1 MKDRKQKL
9 QLSQDTIEV
18 EARTAT
24 EAIKIALDKLGIDRV
39 DADIKV
45 LREENK
51 GLFSM
56 NGSKLAKVRATKK
69 LNK

>member
-1 MKDRKQKL
+1 MKDNIKQNP
-9 QLSQDTIEV
+9 DMIEI
-18 EARTAT
+18 EAKTAT
-24 EAIKIALDKLGIDRV
+24 EAIKIALGKLGLDKS

-56 NGSKLAKVRATKK
+56 HGSKLAKVRVTKK
-69 LNK
+69 LYKQ